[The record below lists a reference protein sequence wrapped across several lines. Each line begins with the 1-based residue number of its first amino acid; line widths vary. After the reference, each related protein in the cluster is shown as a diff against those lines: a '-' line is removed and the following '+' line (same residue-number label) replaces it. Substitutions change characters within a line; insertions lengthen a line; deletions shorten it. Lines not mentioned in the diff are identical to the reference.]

1 MTFTL
6 ISNESI
12 MIGVILMNT
21 NSLQKT
27 KLLNFIVC
35 LINAKLQWNSHDIN
49 YDSYM
54 ISIILILISALTLK
68 MNR

>member
-21 NSLQKT
+21 NSFQKV
-27 KLLNFIVC
+27 KLLNLTVY
-35 LINAKLQWNSHDIN
+35 LINAKLQWNSHDIK
-49 YDSYM
+49 YYSYM
-54 ISIILILISALTLK
+54 ISIILILISALTLN